1 MEVLNIDIKKS
12 NMRRNIWLLAWPAIL
27 RFFLQSLVGT
37 VDVIMVGRVEGP
49 SIGAVGVGNR
59 IVFIIIGVFTAL
71 SVGATALVAHHI
83 GAKNTKKGNEILWQ
97 SIMIS
102 FIMGVIICLIG
113 LFFAEYLVKGLL
125 LLMEKSEDQEYLIHH
140 GSIYVKIV
148 LASMI
153 VNFPMMIITAI
164 FQGVGDTRTPLI
176 LMIVSNIINVMFNY
190 FLIFG
195 KWIFPELGVA
205 GAALGTAIA
214 HTAGCF
220 IALTILYIGKSNLKL
235 SFKSLKLKLDFAII
249 KAIFKIGIPSSI
261 EQFARQFSQVIIA
274 VFVAALGSVALQANE
289 IAMNISNLAILPG
302 FGFSVASLTLVGQS
316 LGANR
321 KDLATKYTKETS
333 LLGVF
338 LMIPISIIMFILAE
352 PLVKLYSP
360 TPEILPLS
368 ILVVRIVVIMQPVLT
383 LIFILAGALRG
394 AGDTLWVMIIT
405 IVGNWFARVAIGVT
419 LGYFIGIGLVG
430 FYIAMAIDMFIR
442 VSMMIIRFKSGKW
455 QNIRVIDKKG
465 KLKDVIYQE

>member
-1 MEVLNIDIKKS
+1 MDVLNIDIRKS
-12 NMRRNIWLLAWPAIL
+12 EMRRNIWLLAWPAIL

-37 VDVIMVGRVEGP
+37 VDVIMVGRIEGP

-83 GAKNTKKGNEILWQ
+83 GAKDTKKGNEILWQ

-102 FIMGVIICLIG
+102 FIMGVIICFIG
-113 LFFAEYLVKGLL
+113 LFFADYLVKGML
-125 LLMEKSEDQEYLIHH
+125 LLMEKSKDQDYLIHH
-140 GSIYVKIV
+140 GAIYVKIV

-153 VNFPMMIITAI
+153 FNFPMMIITAI
-164 FQGVGDTRTPLI
+164 FQGVGDTKTPLV
-176 LMIVSNIINVMFNY
+176 LMILTNLVNVLFNY
-190 FLIFG
+190 LFIFG
-195 KWIFPELGVA
+195 KMGFPELGVA
-205 GAALGTAIA
+205 GAALGTAIS
-214 HTAGCF
+214 HTVGCLITLIILF
-220 IALTILYIGKSNLKL
+220 IGNKELKL
-235 SFKSLKLKLDFAII
+235 NFKTLKLKLDFVII
-249 KAIFKIGIPSSI
+249 RNIFKIGIPSSV

-321 KDLATKYTKETS
+321 KDLATKYTKQTS
-333 LLGVF
+333 IMGVV
-338 LMIPISIIMFILAE
+338 LMIPVSIIMFIFAE
-352 PLVKLYSP
+352 PLVNLYSP
-360 TPEILPLS
+360 TKEILSLA
-368 ILVVRIVVIMQPVLT
+368 ILVVRIIVITQPVLT

-405 IVGNWFARVAIGVT
+405 IIGNWFARVAIGIT
-419 LGYFIGIGLVG
+419 LGYFLGIGLIG
-430 FYIAMAIDMFIR
+430 FYIAMAIDMLIR
-442 VSMMIIRFKSGKW
+442 VSMMIIRFRSGKW
-455 QNIRVIDKKG
+455 QNIKVIDKKD